1 VRTNLRQIYP
11 KARTKSLAFT
21 SNISEVKSIAPSTS
35 EVTINT
41 TSPVHQT
48 MQNAA
53 PTAATKMEAE
63 WTADVAGMIERT
75 ASRQE
80 RELRSSGVIKADQWQ
95 WDVSELQER
104 TPSRQERQLRKDG
117 IIKQDE
123 WSSIWD
129 IADLQGRTPSF
140 IESRL
145 RNSGILAKDQWSSWD
160 GGKILLEGEDALE
173 SRLVADGILSPQ
185 AGLKD
190 DQREYFTGFDASFQK
205 DEESV
210 PS

>member
-1 VRTNLRQIYP
+1 
-11 KARTKSLAFT
+11 
-21 SNISEVKSIAPSTS
+21 
-35 EVTINT
+35 
-41 TSPVHQT
+41 
-48 MQNAA
+48 
-53 PTAATKMEAE
+53 MEAE
-63 WTADVAGMIERT
+63 WTADVAGLIERT

-80 RELRSSGVIKADQWQ
+80 RELRDCGVIRKDQWE

-123 WSSIWD
+123 WSSNWD

-145 RNSGILAKDQWSSWD
+145 RNSGILKKDEWTGWD

-190 DQREYFTGFDASFQK
+190 DQREYFVGFDMARNG
-205 DEESV
+205 DEES
-210 PS
+210 PP

>member
-1 VRTNLRQIYP
+1 MRQVYS

-21 SNISEVKSIAPSTS
+21 SIISEVDSRAPSTS
-35 EVTINT
+35 EDTMKT
-41 TSPVHQT
+41 TSPVFAT
-48 MQNAA
+48 MLDAT
-53 PTAATKMEAE
+53 PTAASKMEAE
-63 WTADVAGMIERT
+63 WTADVAGLIERT

-117 IIKQDE
+117 IIKADE
-123 WSSIWD
+123 WSSNWD

-190 DQREYFTGFDASFQK
+190 DQREYFAGFDMAGPN
-205 DEESV
+205 EEQEAK
-210 PS
+210 P

>member
-1 VRTNLRQIYP
+1 VP
-11 KARTKSLAFT
+11 SV
-21 SNISEVKSIAPSTS
+21 SED
-35 EVTINT
+35 TIKT
-41 TSPVHQT
+41 TSPVDET
-48 MQNAA
+48 MLETT
-53 PTAATKMEAE
+53 PTAAAKMEAE
-63 WTADVAGMIERT
+63 WTADVAGLIERT

-123 WSSIWD
+123 WSSNWD

-190 DQREYFTGFDASFQK
+190 DQREYFAGFDASFVAAKQK
-205 DEESV
+205 EESES
-210 PS
+210 PP

>member
-1 VRTNLRQIYP
+1 MRQVFS
-11 KARTKSLAFT
+11 KARSKSLAFT
-21 SNISEVKSIAPSTS
+21 STISEVNSIAPSSS
-35 EVTINT
+35 EDTVKT
-41 TSPVHQT
+41 TSPVT
-48 MQNAA
+48 VTALDA
-53 PTAATKMEAE
+53 TATAATNMEAE
-63 WTADVAGMIERT
+63 WTADVADLIEHT

-80 RELRSSGVIKADQWQ
+80 RELRSSGVIKADQWA

-117 IIKQDE
+117 IIKPDE
-123 WSSIWD
+123 WSSNWD

-173 SRLVADGILSPQ
+173 SRLLADGILSPQ

-190 DQREYFTGFDASFQK
+190 DQREYFAGFDGMHQK
-205 DEESV
+205 QES
-210 PS
+210 PP